1 MCTQKE
7 VKMENVGVRQFR
19 DNLSQILNRVEQG
32 EIIKIVR
39 HGKDIAELRPI
50 EQKIEQQVL
59 NRLQISDKI
68 GGGKGE
74 IGTVKTVKNL
84 KPDRPV
90 SDIVSEDRR

>member
-1 MCTQKE
+1 MRTQKE
-7 VKMENVGVRQFR
+7 VKMENIGVRQFR
-19 DNLSQILNRVEQG
+19 DNLSQILKRVEQG

-39 HGKDIAELRPI
+39 HGQDIAELRPI
-50 EQKIEQQVL
+50 ERNIEQQVL
-59 NRLQISDKI
+59 NRLQISDII

>member
-1 MCTQKE
+1 
-7 VKMENVGVRQFR
+7 MENVGVRQFR

-50 EQKIEQQVL
+50 ERKIEQQVL
-59 NRLQISDKI
+59 NRLQINDII
-68 GGGKGE
+68 GGGKGK

-84 KPDRPV
+84 KL
-90 SDIVSEDRR
+90 